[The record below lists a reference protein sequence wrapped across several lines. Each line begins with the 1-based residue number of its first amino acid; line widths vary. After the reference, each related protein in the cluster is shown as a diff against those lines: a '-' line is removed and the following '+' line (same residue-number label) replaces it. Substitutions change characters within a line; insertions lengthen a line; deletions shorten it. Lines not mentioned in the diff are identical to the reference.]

1 MIYKLE
7 QIFESI
13 YKVYS
18 DNLFYQKVSLSNL
31 AISFNLFCLI
41 ISGNTIFIEINEV
54 LSQNYLDF
62 ILLFLLSY
70 LIITMLLANQ
80 QNIIYNP
87 KLKKIFNFFSCLPDF
102 LLSVASRFF
111 TITIISS
118 IPISLILRDNQT
130 MPLCC
135 LLNASLIIWLILI
148 RNYFR
153 EIYFR
158 IRYASNSL

>member
-7 QIFESI
+7 QIVESI
-13 YKVYS
+13 YKIYS
-18 DNLFYQKVSLSNL
+18 DNLFYQKISLTNL
-31 AISFNLFCLI
+31 SISFSLFCLI
-41 ISGNTIFIEINEV
+41 LTGNTIFIEVNEV

-62 ILLFLLSY
+62 ILLFLFSY
-70 LIITMLLANQ
+70 LMITIFLANQ
-80 QNIIYNP
+80 GNIIYNP

-102 LLSVASRFF
+102 LLSLASKFF
-111 TITIISS
+111 TITIICS

-130 MPLCC
+130 MLLCC
-135 LLNASLIIWLILI
+135 LLNTSLIIWLILI

-158 IRYASNSL
+158 IRYAANSL